1 VKPHASPNYHAIQY
15 LLGRQ
20 TQEKLA
26 KFRGYKGAQSYPS
39 RTKDT
44 DDVDFSTGSVGLG
57 VCTHGGF
64 SRAKGMAA
72 ETKVESYHEGGL
84 NEHEHKF
91 ATMTTYP
98 NVVLERG
105 VADPYLW
112 TWHRDVVEGRIERRT
127 LSIILQDEAGKEV
140 RRWHADGAYP
150 VKWSVA
156 DLDAA
161 SSQVLVESV
170 EFAHH
175 GLRAD

>member
-1 VKPHASPNYHAIQY
+1 MARQDPYRSFSY
-15 LLGRQ
+15 LIEFDRVQ
-20 TQEKLA
+20 Q
-26 KFRGYKGAQSYPS
+26 GA
-39 RTKDT
+39 
-44 DDVDFSTGSVGLG
+44 
-57 VCTHGGF
+57 F

-84 NEHEHKF
+84 NEYEHKL

-98 NVVLERG
+98 NLVLERG
-105 VADPYLW
+105 LATTYLW
-112 TWHRDVVEGRIERRT
+112 DWHRDVVEGRIQRRV
-127 LSIILQDEAGKEV
+127 LSIILRDQAGSEV

-150 VKWSVA
+150 VKWSVS

-175 GLRAD
+175 GLRAG

>member
-1 VKPHASPNYHAIQY
+1 MA
-15 LLGRQ
+15 RQ
-20 TQEKLA
+20 DPYRS
-26 KFRGYKGAQSYPS
+26 FRFLIEFDRVQ
-39 RTKDT
+39 
-44 DDVDFSTGSVGLG
+44 
-57 VCTHGGF
+57 HGGF